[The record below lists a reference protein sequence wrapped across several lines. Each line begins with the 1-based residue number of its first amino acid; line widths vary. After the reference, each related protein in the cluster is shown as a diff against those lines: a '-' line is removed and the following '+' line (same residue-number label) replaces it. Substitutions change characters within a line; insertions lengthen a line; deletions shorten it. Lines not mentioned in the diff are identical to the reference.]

1 MPLKVKG
8 FSRETPWTKSTE
20 QGVFRERQ
28 VGCITEVLG
37 AHVDETGL
45 AENQNSSLVSRE
57 EPLQ

>member
-1 MPLKVKG
+1 MDKKYRG
-8 FSRETPWTKSTE
+8 KRE